1 MTGDGYLDI
10 DLMLLAGDRRRPCR
24 LRFAPAGVALY
35 VGKKAGVYPWEQ
47 VRRIDFDDPGRTKAN
62 PAMIALFGVLGMA
75 SRRAFTII
83 TLATAS
89 EDVYFEHDTPV
100 GQWRGVAGRIS
111 EIVPAA
117 AGRVF
122 VDGAP
127 ANAAYPAP
135 AYGQQSGIAPAPQV
149 PGAAGWYP
157 DPLGRS
163 PWRWFDGA
171 QWTDHVSDGSTAG
184 TATTQ

>member
-1 MTGDGYLDI
+1 MTDEGYVDI
-10 DLMLLAGDRRRPCR
+10 DVMLLTGGSRKACR
-24 LRFAPAGVALY
+24 LRFAQAGVALY
-35 VGKKAGVYPWEQ
+35 VGKKAGGYTWDQ

-62 PAMIALFGVLGMA
+62 PALIVMFGVLGMA
-75 SRRAFTII
+75 SRRAYTII
-83 TLATAS
+83 TLATAT

-100 GQWRGVAGRIS
+100 GQWRGIAGRIG

-127 ANAAYPAP
+127 ALLQPAP
-135 AYGQQSGIAPAPQV
+135 APRTSV
-149 PGAAGWYP
+149 SAGWYP

-163 PWRWFDGA
+163 PWRWHDGT
-171 QWTDHVSDGSTAG
+171 QWTDHVSQG
-184 TATTQ
+184 TAPA